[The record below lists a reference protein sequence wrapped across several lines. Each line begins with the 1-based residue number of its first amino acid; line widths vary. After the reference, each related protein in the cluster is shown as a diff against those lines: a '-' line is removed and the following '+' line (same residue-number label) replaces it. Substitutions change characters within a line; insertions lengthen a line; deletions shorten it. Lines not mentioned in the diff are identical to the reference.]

1 MNVRE
6 AVDAILTACAVEP
19 ISNTC
24 DRLIAGRWE
33 AEVTGI
39 ATTFMATPAVI
50 REAAARGAN
59 LILTHEPTFFTHA
72 DGLDWLQNDEVY
84 RRKQALIAETGMNIW
99 RFHDHIHSMTPDLIF
114 AGVLRDLGWESARAL
129 VPGNP
134 FLYQIPPTSVS
145 ALAALLK
152 ERLGVEMVRVVGNL
166 EARVEKVGL
175 LIGGGSLGLGS
186 DTMPMELIREHDL
199 DVIVAGEILEWTLCA
214 YVRDAAQLGLSRALI
229 VAGHNRTE
237 EAGMKHLPEWLA
249 TVLPGVRAFFVE
261 AGDPYVYW

>member
-1 MNVRE
+1 MKVKE
-6 AVDAILTACAVEP
+6 VVDTILNACAIERFQK
-19 ISNTC
+19 TC
-24 DRLIAGRWE
+24 DQLITGDRE

-59 LILTHEPTFFTHA
+59 LIITHEPTFFTHA
-72 DGLDWLQNDEVY
+72 DRLDWLEGDEVY
-84 RRKQALIAETGMNIW
+84 RRKQALIEEMRMNIW
-99 RFHDHIHSMTPDLIF
+99 RFHDHIHAMTPDGIF
-114 AGVLRDLGWESARAL
+114 AGVQRDLGWEAYGDTANSFLYTIPTTTVPAL
-129 VPGNP
+129 VE
-134 FLYQIPPTSVS
+134 
-145 ALAALLK
+145 LLK
-152 ERLGVEMVRVVGNL
+152 ERLGIEAVRVVGSA

-186 DTMPMELIREHDL
+186 DTMPMKLMRDYDL

-214 YVRDAAQLGLSRALI
+214 YVRDAAQLGLNKALI

-249 TVLPGVRAFFVE
+249 TILPGIPVCFVE
-261 AGDPYVYW
+261 AGDPYQYR